1 MQSTTK
7 SMIDAMVSRFLSWKL
22 PKDFMP
28 DAGVGFTPHPIQ
40 QHDGPHWPTGTN
52 LFHAEQARE
61 MIEHMLGD
69 AMNSAALDV
78 LTERRIVACANAL
91 EHISTEDL
99 ESGRMQNLA
108 VRLAD
113 AERARDKILA
123 ALKTAQAGLVW
134 YQDMHPE
141 HVNVSDHEAMNEI
154 AEAIAAAEQLKP
166 QLQPTKNEG

>member
-7 SMIDAMVSRFLSWKL
+7 SMIDAMVSRFISWKL

-78 LTERRIVACANAL
+78 LTERRRQVEAEGWTPEHDDEHAGFELARAGACYAEYGNWPAHSEVPPNSWPWPAARWKPSDYRRNLVKAAAL
-91 EHISTEDL
+91 
-99 ESGRMQNLA
+99 
-108 VRLAD
+108 
-113 AERARDKILA
+113 ILA
-123 ALKTAQAGLVW
+123 
-134 YQDMHPE
+134 
-141 HVNVSDHEAMNEI
+141 EI
-154 AEAIAAAEQLKP
+154 ERLDRIQSP
-166 QLQPTKNEG
+166 RGGD